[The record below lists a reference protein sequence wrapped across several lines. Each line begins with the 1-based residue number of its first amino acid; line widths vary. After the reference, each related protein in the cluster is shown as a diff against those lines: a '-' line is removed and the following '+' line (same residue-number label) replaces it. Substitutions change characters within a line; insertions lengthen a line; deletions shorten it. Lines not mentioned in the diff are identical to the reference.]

1 MTGWKKHR
9 QDELWTRQL
18 FFAILHRAPGAIWTG
33 TGGRRGGR
41 GLWVAEEVTRLD
53 GLFVAN
59 LSDSKA
65 CGFPASL
72 KTVYPPEGQGAVGR
86 SLSCGMMGLTNQ
98 PPSVFS
104 RTAAW
109 HVKQQLFESLV
120 HCARA
125 AALLLFVLF
134 VFLCSAHWFCASYLI
149 VLLNTLGYFC

>member
-1 MTGWKKHR
+1 MNCEHGNCSSLSCTERPG
-9 QDELWTRQL
+9 QFELEL
-18 FFAILHRAPGAIWTG
+18 VEEG
-33 TGGRRGGR
+33 GGR
-41 GLWVAEEVTRLD
+41 GLCVWVAEEVTRLD

-104 RTAAW
+104 RTAA
-109 HVKQQLFESLV
+109 
-120 HCARA
+120 
-125 AALLLFVLF
+125 
-134 VFLCSAHWFCASYLI
+134 
-149 VLLNTLGYFC
+149 